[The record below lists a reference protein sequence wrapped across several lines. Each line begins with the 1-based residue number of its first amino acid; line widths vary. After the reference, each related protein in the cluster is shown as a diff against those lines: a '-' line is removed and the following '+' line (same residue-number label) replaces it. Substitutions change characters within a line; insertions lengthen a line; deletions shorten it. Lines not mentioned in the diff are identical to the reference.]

1 MESTQSVL
9 SSIHQRDWMISV
21 VMKDT
26 YFHIPVHPRSRKF
39 LRFVFNNQTYQ
50 FGALFFGLSF
60 APQVLT
66 RVFGPLAE
74 FVNLAWI
81 GIILY
86 LDDWLL
92 LVRSQRDEGS
102 NEVCAETSSRFG
114 DFSKYGK
121 VSISPNSEVCLSGDD
136 YRFREFLSFPSS
148 ETKRVRSQRFKNLSA
163 PRSSLLSFG

>member
-1 MESTQSVL
+1 MLCNQDGISKVCLQ
-9 SSIHQRDWMISV
+9 QPDISV
-21 VMKDT
+21 
-26 YFHIPVHPRSRKF
+26 R
-39 LRFVFNNQTYQ
+39 
-50 FGALFFGLSF
+50 GLFFGLSF

-92 LVRSQRDEGS
+92 LARSQRDEGS
-102 NEVCAETSSRFG
+102 KEVCAETSSRIG

-121 VSISPNSEVCLSGDD
+121 VSISPNSEVCLSGDN
-136 YRFREFLSFPSS
+136 YRFGEFLSFPSS
-148 ETKRVRSQRFKNLSA
+148 ETNRVHSHQFKNLA